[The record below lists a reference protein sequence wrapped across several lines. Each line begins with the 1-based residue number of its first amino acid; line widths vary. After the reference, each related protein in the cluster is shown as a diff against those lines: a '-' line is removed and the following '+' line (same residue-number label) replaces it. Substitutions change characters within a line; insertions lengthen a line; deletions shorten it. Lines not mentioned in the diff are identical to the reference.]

1 MTQSILTNPQE
12 LEAWLDDFMSEQ
24 MSKLHVPG
32 VTFSLVQNGEL
43 FFAKGYGYAN
53 LEQQIPVSAERTL
66 FRVGSISKLFIA
78 TAIMQLVEKG
88 LVNLD
93 DDVNKYLQDFQL
105 ENNYPQPV
113 TIANLLTHTAGLDD
127 RLVGLFALDAENLE
141 PLGEHLA
148 AKMPARV
155 MPPGEVMSY
164 SNYGYALLG
173 YIVELVAGMPFTKYV
188 DENILQPLEMH
199 HSSFAQP
206 SHLASDVSIGY
217 QYRKKQEIHQALPFH
232 YVQIPPAGS
241 LSATATDMAKFALA
255 HLQYGKYKF
264 SRILQE
270 DTARQMQQQQF
281 THDPRLLGMCWGFG
295 ESLCNKQR
303 GIIHGGGLPGFISLL
318 YLLPSHNLGF
328 FVSDNGQGN
337 LAGKLLEEFG
347 DCVASRR
354 HRYFPTEQN
363 INSYKS
369 SPEDRQS
376 LKRYQGSYR
385 NNRYARRTFDKINL
399 LGFSPLRLKAEADGI
414 LSIPQ
419 TLKTPEPK
427 YLQEI
432 EPSLLQ
438 LQAKEKE
445 CPDTRLVA
453 KEENGKITALLT
465 NNGVFEKLSWYETK
479 TFHWTLVWT
488 FIVIFL
494 SGLIVG
500 ILALTKFPGTLGHQ
514 LAQSLAVITCGL
526 NLIFFVGML
535 IVQQL
540 VRNNYRLQL
549 IYGVPRIVTILL
561 CLPIL
566 TSVLAIPLL
575 IFAILTLTNP
585 EWSAMEQLHYCLV
598 SFTAIGFIPFL
609 NYWNLLG
616 FRY

>member
-1 MTQSILTNPQE
+1 
-12 LEAWLDDFMSEQ
+12 
-24 MSKLHVPG
+24 
-32 VTFSLVQNGEL
+32 
-43 FFAKGYGYAN
+43 
-53 LEQQIPVSAERTL
+53 
-66 FRVGSISKLFIA
+66 
-78 TAIMQLVEKG
+78 
-88 LVNLD
+88 
-93 DDVNKYLQDFQL
+93 
-105 ENNYPQPV
+105 
-113 TIANLLTHTAGLDD
+113 
-127 RLVGLFALDAENLE
+127 
-141 PLGEHLA
+141 
-148 AKMPARV
+148 
-155 MPPGEVMSY
+155 MSY

-173 YIVELVAGMPFTKYV
+173 YIVELVAGMPFNRYV
-188 DENILQPLEMH
+188 EEHILQPLEMH

-217 QYRKKQEIHQALPFH
+217 QYRKKQQSHQALPFH

-241 LSATATDMAKFALA
+241 LSATATDMAKFAIA
-255 HLQYGKYKF
+255 HLQYGKYKS
-264 SRILQE
+264 SRILKE
-270 DTARQMQQQQF
+270 DNARQMQQQQF
-281 THDPRLLGMCWGFG
+281 THDPRLPGMCWGFM
-295 ESLCNKQR
+295 ESWRNEQPA
-303 GIIHGGGLPGFISLL
+303 INHGGSLPGFVSLL
-318 YLLPSHNLGF
+318 YLLPSHDLGF
-328 FVSDNGQGN
+328 FVSDNGRSN
-337 LAGKLLEEFG
+337 LAGKLLEEFS
-347 DCVASRR
+347 D
-354 HRYFPTEQN
+354 RYFSTEQN
-363 INSYKS
+363 TNSYQP

-399 LGFSPLRLKAEADGI
+399 LGFSPLQLKAEADGT

-438 LQAKEKE
+438 LQVKEKE
-445 CPDTRLVA
+445 RPDTRLVA

-494 SGLIVG
+494 SGSIVG
-500 ILALTKFPGTLGHQ
+500 ILALTKFPETSGHQ

-526 NLIFFVGML
+526 NLIFFAGML

-561 CLPIL
+561 CIPIL
-566 TSVLAIPLL
+566 TSVLAIALPV
-575 IFAILTLTNP
+575 FAILTWMNP
-585 EWSAMEQLHYCLV
+585 EWYLIERLHYSLV
-598 SFTAIGFIPFL
+598 SLSALGFIPFL

>member
-1 MTQSILTNPQE
+1 MTQSILTNRQE

-24 MSKLHVPG
+24 MSKLHIPG
-32 VTFSLVQNGEL
+32 ATFSLVQNGEL

-66 FRVGSISKLFIA
+66 FRVGSISKLFNA

-88 LVNLD
+88 LLNLD

-105 ENNYPQPV
+105 EDNYPQPV
-113 TIANLLTHTAGLDD
+113 TIANLLTHTAGFDD
-127 RLVGLFALDAENLE
+127 RLVGLFTLDINNIE
-141 PLGEHLA
+141 PLGEHLT

-173 YIVELVAGMPFTKYV
+173 YIVESVAGMLFSQYV
-188 DENILQPLEMH
+188 DEHVLQPLEMH

-206 SHLASDVSIGY
+206 PHSAGDVSIGY
-217 QYRKKQEIHQALPFH
+217 QYKKKQETHQALPFH

-241 LSATATDMAKFALA
+241 LSATATDMAKFAIA
-255 HLQYGKYKF
+255 HLQYGQYKS
-264 SRILQE
+264 SRILKE
-270 DTARQMQQQQF
+270 TTARQMQQQQF
-281 THDPRLLGMCWGFG
+281 THDPRLPGMCWGFR

-347 DCVASRR
+347 D
-354 HRYFPTEQN
+354 RYFPTEQN
-363 INSYKS
+363 TNSYKPS
-369 SPEDRQS
+369 LEDRKS
-376 LKRYQGSYR
+376 LKRYQGNYR
-385 NNRYARRTFDKINL
+385 YNRYARRTFDKINL
-399 LGFSPLRLKAEADGI
+399 LGFSPLRLKAEADGT

-438 LQAKEKE
+438 LQVKEKE
-445 CPDTRLVA
+445 RPDTRFVA
-453 KEENGKITALLT
+453 KEQNGKITALLT

-494 SGLIVG
+494 SGSIVG
-500 ILALTKFPGTLGHQ
+500 ILALTKFPETSGHQ